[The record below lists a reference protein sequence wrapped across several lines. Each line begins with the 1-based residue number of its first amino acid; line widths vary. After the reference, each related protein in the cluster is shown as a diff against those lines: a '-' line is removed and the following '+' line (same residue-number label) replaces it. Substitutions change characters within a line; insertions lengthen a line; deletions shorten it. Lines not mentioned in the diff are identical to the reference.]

1 MFIHD
6 ERGGIVSVE
15 KHLGLATNLEQVLTG
30 SWPGWVARRPVLG
43 AVAEPSRLR
52 SWLQDADPALAD
64 EVLHGLA
71 WLASVEGADD
81 RDAAAVLAWLMVPGA
96 SFTAR
101 QLRSLSKDIDHVVA
115 SELWILVR
123 TFPLRRRKVRANL
136 MRDLRSRVLVVC
148 EAPASLRRT
157 DPTWAATVCS
167 TDVAAVQALAAHRE
181 PSALEE
187 LVDVLDWAC
196 EQQVIRAL
204 DRALLL
210 MLVDAS
216 QDLHLRVSASHGLLS
231 TEATAQVAAR
241 LGVSERTVRRRAQR
255 SIRAV
260 AAAAPGYTR
269 VA

>member
-1 MFIHD
+1 M
-6 ERGGIVSVE
+6 SVE
-15 KHLGLATNLEQVLTG
+15 KHLGIAANLEQVLTG
-30 SWPGWVARRPVLG
+30 AWPGWVGRRPVLG
-43 AVAEPSRLR
+43 AVDDPSRLR
-52 SWLQDADPALAD
+52 SWLQDADPELAD

-71 WLASVEGADD
+71 WLASVHGADD
-81 RDAAAVLAWLMVPGA
+81 RDAAAVLAWLLLPGA

-101 QLRSLSKDIDHVVA
+101 QLRSLSAEIDHLVA
-115 SELWILVR
+115 SELWMLVR
-123 TFPLRRRKVRANL
+123 TFPLQRRKVVANL
-136 MRDLRSRVLVVC
+136 MRDLRSRVLVAC

-167 TDVAAVQALAAHRE
+167 TEVASVQARAAVCE
-181 PSALEE
+181 PSPLEE

-210 MLVDAS
+210 LLVDAA
-216 QDLHLRVSASHGLLS
+216 QDLNLRVSASHGLLS
-231 TEATAQVAAR
+231 NEATAQVAAR

-260 AAAAPGYTR
+260 AAAASAYTR